1 MQSLHS
7 AAHRWPLTCSDYRTV
22 SFFPPLSKKKNV
34 FFTQFWL
41 LQHTFSC
48 TLKCPRGCRKV
59 FHSGG
64 PNFTYYKVSVLGNI
78 PKSNGDRL
86 SVRRGGKNP
95 KTPVHVDLN
104 SDWSTRTPLR
114 PFSSD
119 AVLGETGSDVELVCV
134 VFGVFGFL
142 SKSRDVEVRF
152 SGGPVRRWVRFYD
165 GGVDGHWQPWR
176 RCPGRPEL
184 RRSEAQQP
192 IQRHVRQPS
201 DRGDRGSGAGRKL
214 LIFDPLD

>member
-86 SVRRGGKNP
+86 SGRRGE
-95 KTPVHVDLN
+95 KT
-104 SDWSTRTPLR
+104 LR
-114 PFSSD
+114 RRFMWTWILIGPRARHSALSAVTQSWEKPEATSNLFVLFLVFSASCQKVGMWRCVFLAALF
-119 AVLGETGSDVELVCV
+119 AVG
-134 VFGVFGFL
+134 FGFMTGGL
-142 SKSRDVEVRF
+142 MDIDSHDAGVLDALNYAVRKHNNRSNDMYVSQVTEVI
-152 SGGPVRRWVRFYD
+152 G
-165 GGVDGHWQPWR
+165 
-176 RCPGRPEL
+176 
-184 RRSEAQQP
+184 AQAQ
-192 IQRHVRQPS
+192 VGNFWS
-201 DRGDRGSGAGRKL
+201 
-214 LIFDPLD
+214 LIL